1 MQSLLSDRIRCWKEP
16 ILVSYLFLGLLL
28 KRRPGLHTPF
38 PNAWSKKQNIPS
50 STWPGGHISYAESK
64 HIYCS
69 FISIYHKL
77 SLLRQADAK
86 PQFASKVSSLDVANS
101 PRSLSHVTQPLKTSL
116 VTLPP
121 LQTVARRGPHRH
133 LSPVVLK
140 TICWCQYRCGPW
152 RGTWRGHDSYFAR
165 WSCHNWSRS
174 CSLLSILINN
184 FLKQSLRWQEEA
196 FFRPRNLAFENE
208 TWPWSSNTCGCAI
221 FLQIIAQGFFCKQ

>member
-133 LSPVVLK
+133 LAPVVLGSK
-140 TICWCQYRCGPW
+140 NNLLMPVPVWSLAKYMTKPW
-152 RGTWRGHDSYFAR
+152 LLFREGVF
-165 WSCHNWSRS
+165 
-174 CSLLSILINN
+174 SLC
-184 FLKQSLRWQEEA
+184 RV
-196 FFRPRNLAFENE
+196 
-208 TWPWSSNTCGCAI
+208 
-221 FLQIIAQGFFCKQ
+221 